1 MSKTKKIVIV
11 VSLVVILAV
20 IAMGAFFIFYRGNT
34 YGITHGT
41 YAPIDENGNI
51 REVVLEDMWQISKGK
66 AEYRYGI
73 GDLIEENGKIYYYLD
88 RTVAIDKYEMIYD
101 KKTKNLTVYMPEN
114 FPIESEVKAMKFKRK
129 TLFN

>member
-20 IAMGAFFIFYRGNT
+20 IAMGAFFILYRGNT

-51 REVVLEDMWQISKGK
+51 REVVLEYMWQISKGK
-66 AEYRYGI
+66 AEYSYCI
-73 GDLIEENGKIYYYLD
+73 GDLIEENGKIYYYFD
-88 RTVAIDKYEMIYD
+88 RSVAIDKYEMIYD
-101 KKTKNLTVYMPEN
+101 KKTKILTVYMPEN
-114 FPIESEVKAMKFKRK
+114 YSNESEIKPMKFKRI

>member
-41 YAPIDENGNI
+41 YAPIDENGKI

-101 KKTKNLTVYMPEN
+101 KKTKILTVYMPEN

>member
-20 IAMGAFFIFYRGNT
+20 IAMGALFIFYRGNT

-66 AEYRYGI
+66 AEYSYSI
-73 GDLIEENGKIYYYLD
+73 GDLIEENGKIYYYFD

-101 KKTKNLTVYMPEN
+101 KKTKILTVYMPEDYPN
-114 FPIESEVKAMKFKRK
+114 DSEVKAMKFKRK

>member
-1 MSKTKKIVIV
+1 MSKKKKLIIGV
-11 VSLVVILAV
+11 VAVVILAV
-20 IAMGAFFIFYRGNT
+20 IAVGAFFIFYRGNT

-51 REVVLEDMWQISKGK
+51 REVVLEYMWQISKGK

-73 GDLIEENGKIYYYLD
+73 GKLIEENGKIYYYLEQEFSQ
-88 RTVAIDKYEMIYD
+88 VKLEMSYD
-101 KKTKNLTVYMPEN
+101 KKTKILTVYMPEN
-114 FPIESEVKAMKFKRK
+114 YPNDSEVKAMKFKRK

>member
-1 MSKTKKIVIV
+1 MSKKKKVIIGV
-11 VSLVVILAV
+11 MAVVILAV

-88 RTVAIDKYEMIYD
+88 TTITIDKYEITYD
-101 KKTKNLTVYMPEN
+101 KKTKILTVYMPEIY
-114 FPIESEVKAMKFKRK
+114 PDKGEIKAFKFKRK
-129 TLFN
+129 TIFN

>member
-1 MSKTKKIVIV
+1 MSKKKKVIIGV
-11 VSLVVILAV
+11 VAVVILAV
-20 IAMGAFFIFYRGNT
+20 IAVGAFFIFYRGNT

-41 YAPIDENGNI
+41 YAPIDENGKI

-88 RTVAIDKYEMIYD
+88 RNIAIDKYEITYD
-101 KKTKNLTVYMPEN
+101 KKTKILTVYMPEN

-129 TLFN
+129 TFFN

>member
-41 YAPIDENGNI
+41 YAPIDENGKI
-51 REVVLEDMWQISKGK
+51 REVVLEYMWQISKGK

-73 GDLIEENGKIYYYLD
+73 GDLIEENGKIYYYFD
-88 RTVAIDKYEMIYD
+88 RSVAIDKYEMIYD
-101 KKTKNLTVYMPEN
+101 KKTKILTVYMPEN
-114 FPIESEVKAMKFKRK
+114 YSNESEIKPMKFKRK

>member
-51 REVVLEDMWQISKGK
+51 REVVLEYMWQISKGK
-66 AEYRYGI
+66 AEYMYGI
-73 GDLIEENGKIYYYLD
+73 GDLIEENGKIYYYLA
-88 RTVAIDKYEMIYD
+88 RSVAIDKYEMIYD
-101 KKTKNLTVYMPEN
+101 KKTKILTVYMPEN
-114 FPIESEVKAMKFKRK
+114 YSNESEIKPMKFKRI
-129 TLFN
+129 TFFD

>member
-1 MSKTKKIVIV
+1 MSKKKKLIIGV
-11 VSLVVILAV
+11 VAVVILAV
-20 IAMGAFFIFYRGNT
+20 IAVGAFFIFYRGNT

-51 REVVLEDMWQISKGK
+51 REVVLEYMWQISKGK

-73 GDLIEENGKIYYYLD
+73 GKLIEENGKIYYYLEQEFSQ
-88 RTVAIDKYEMIYD
+88 VKLEMSYD
-101 KKTKNLTVYMPEN
+101 KKTKILTVYMPEN
-114 FPIESEVKAMKFKRK
+114 YPNDSEIKPMKFKRK

>member
-88 RTVAIDKYEMIYD
+88 KTVAIDKYEMIYD
-101 KKTKNLTVYMPEN
+101 KKTKILTVYMLEN